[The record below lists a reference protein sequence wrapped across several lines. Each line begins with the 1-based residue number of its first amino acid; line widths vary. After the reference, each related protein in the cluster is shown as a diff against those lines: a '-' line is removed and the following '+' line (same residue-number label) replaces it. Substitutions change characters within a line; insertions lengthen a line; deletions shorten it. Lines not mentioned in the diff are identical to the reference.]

1 MKKIITDLLKS
12 IVGKIVFVVALL
24 VIFFFICGKPSCN
37 RSGISLFASL
47 GGLIPHFSLN
57 DITNL
62 LPDPTIIID
71 DVMEPDTIAVI
82 EDIESLPTNPVHG
95 GIISENEMQIVVV
108 DPVLNIGHILQFNMP
123 HHGSFH
129 WEFSP
134 SGELI
139 AYKDRFGFEFNG
151 TLGSSLRG
159 PVGTIE
165 LLFANDVFDLDDFNL
180 HAAVSLESNYNDF
193 KDLYVG
199 IGIDVDLF
207 PDHTNL
213 RFGIHPMRALENFPE
228 KGHISFMLSTEIFS
242 FD

>member
-1 MKKIITDLLKS
+1 MKKIILGLFKS
-12 IVGKIVFVVALL
+12 IAGKIATIVILL
-24 VIFFFICGKPSCN
+24 VVFFLICGKPSCGKGTN
-37 RSGISLFASL
+37 LFASL
-47 GGLIPHFSLN
+47 KGFIPHFSLN
-57 DITNL
+57 DITDL

-71 DVMEPDTIAVI
+71 DVMEPDTIAII

-165 LLFANDVFDLDDFNL
+165 FLFANDVFGLDDFNL
-180 HAAVSLESNYNDF
+180 HAAVSLESNYSDF
-193 KDLYVG
+193 EDLHVG

-213 RFGIHPMRALENFPE
+213 RFGVHPMRALENFPE
-228 KGHISFMLSTEIFS
+228 KGHIAFMLTTEIFS